1 MDGFL
6 QTELKLHLIR
16 IWSCEWWFLVWFRVG
31 DFATLLLT
39 LSAFYLVRDVTAS
52 KEGIVKT
59 CLHTQMQSGIELSLL
74 TALSIFPLIRALGQ
88 QTSLKGY
95 RRTANCLIKKFGG
108 ARGPVGGAQKGPE
121 VDGARS
127 PWGGR
132 LRRSTL
138 IGNADPSRWPCLFT
152 PRSDRREEEYSA
164 IPVSVHQPLGLS
176 LHAVGHQAGR
186 WDNET
191 GQNAGQMM
199 MCKLGEQKSWRE
211 AGHYL
216 FLLTIINRWTGYLKK
231 CKIWWNF
238 LQRTMWPAP
247 GDPNIHSGGVNGEG
261 ENKENSFPSSIKEAI
276 WKAPTGGGSAF

>member
-1 MDGFL
+1 M
-6 QTELKLHLIR
+6 
-16 IWSCEWWFLVWFRVG
+16 VWFRVG

-127 PWGGR
+127 P
-132 LRRSTL
+132 
-138 IGNADPSRWPCLFT
+138 
-152 PRSDRREEEYSA
+152 
-164 IPVSVHQPLGLS
+164 
-176 LHAVGHQAGR
+176 
-186 WDNET
+186 
-191 GQNAGQMM
+191 
-199 MCKLGEQKSWRE
+199 
-211 AGHYL
+211 
-216 FLLTIINRWTGYLKK
+216 
-231 CKIWWNF
+231 
-238 LQRTMWPAP
+238 
-247 GDPNIHSGGVNGEG
+247 
-261 ENKENSFPSSIKEAI
+261 
-276 WKAPTGGGSAF
+276 